1 MRCNN
6 FPLYTI
12 RPYLDRRIDDKVDA
26 GDKEGQEPEE
36 PGEVVPPV
44 AAAPAQ
50 LEMGDGDHREDGYL
64 DGPRQE
70 VTQGGD
76 GGLPLLLLH
85 H

>member
-1 MRCNN
+1 M
-6 FPLYTI
+6 YTI
-12 RPYLDRRIDDKVDA
+12 HPYLDYRVDGKVDA
-26 GDKEGQEPEE
+26 GDKEDQEPEE
-36 PGEVVPPV
+36 PGKGVPPV
-44 AAAPAQ
+44 AAAHAQ
-50 LEMGDGDHREDGYL
+50 LEVGDGDHHEDGHL